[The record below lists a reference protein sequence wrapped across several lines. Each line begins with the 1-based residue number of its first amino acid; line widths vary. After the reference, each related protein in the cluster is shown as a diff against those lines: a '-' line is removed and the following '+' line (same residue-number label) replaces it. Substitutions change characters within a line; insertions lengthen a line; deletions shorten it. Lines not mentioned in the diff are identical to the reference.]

1 MEFETGELARSLL
14 RRNLGEPLPHP
25 VRLVSGNASEHKLVH
40 ALLRAAGQAPS
51 YEDFLS
57 WLDDPTYEPSDRLL
71 VKRDGQIIAHAQV
84 LDRLAWFHG
93 VKLPVGGVEQ
103 LATLPEYRD
112 APYERLLVTAAEQS
126 LRDRRAIVAFSH
138 TDRPDAFH
146 TCGWSEAIGQVSTEA
161 NVNDVLGALATPAEN
176 DLFAR
181 HEKPLRIRHWRHV
194 ELEPLQH
201 VYRQA
206 AATTWGALDRSE
218 PYWRWLVGR
227 TAHDALIVAVD
238 GPDNW
243 DELKTLPHIV
253 GYAVTRS
260 AQIVEL
266 ATLPDFNRAAAPL
279 LARACQNA
287 IEHDHRNISLL
298 LPSTNPLHDVLL
310 AANGRPTVPRS
321 RTSKLMLKLLDPA
334 RWIES
339 MYDVLLARAKA
350 AGITRPF
357 QVVIDLGRRK
367 VRFDLTRRSGHLTGE
382 LAAPVEVACDADLFG
397 ALLLGNLDVA
407 AACESG
413 LIEVANDELAF
424 RLAALF
430 PVTNYWQSPLDAP

>member
-40 ALLRAAGQAPS
+40 ALLRAAGQAPT
-51 YEDFLS
+51 YEDFLGWS
-57 WLDDPTYEPSDRLL
+57 DDPTYEPSDRLL

-103 LATLPEYRD
+103 LAAFPEYRD
-112 APYERLLVTAAEQS
+112 APYERLLVTAAEQA
-126 LRDRRAIVAFSH
+126 LHDRRAVVAYAH
-138 TDRPDAFH
+138 TDRPEVFRK
-146 TCGWSEAIGQVSTEA
+146 CGWSESIGQTFTEA
-161 NVNDVLGALATPAEN
+161 NVNDVLGALAAPPES
-176 DLFAR
+176 DPFAR
-181 HEKPLRIRHWRHV
+181 RDKPLRIRHWRHV

-206 AATTWGALDRSE
+206 TTATWGAFDRSE

-227 TAHDALIVAVD
+227 TVHDALIVAID

-243 DELKTLPHIV
+243 DELTALPQIV
-253 GYAVTRS
+253 GYAVTRG
-260 AQIVEL
+260 AQVVEL
-266 ATLPDFNRAAAPL
+266 ATLPDFTRAAAPL

-298 LPSTNPLHDVLL
+298 LPQDNPLHTVLL
-310 AANGRPTVPRS
+310 TAGGRRTARNGSNT
-321 RTSKLMLKLLDPA
+321 LMLKLLDPT

-339 MYDVLLARAKA
+339 IYDVLLERAKT

-357 QVVIDLGRRK
+357 QVVFDLGRRK
-367 VRFDLTRRSGHLTGE
+367 VRLDLTRRSGHLTRE
-382 LAAPVEVACDADLFG
+382 DAAPVEVACDAEIFG

-407 AACESG
+407 AACATG
-413 LIEVANDELAF
+413 LIDIANDELAA
-424 RLAALF
+424 RLADLF
-430 PVTNYWQSPLDAP
+430 PVTNFWQSTLDTL

>member
-51 YEDFLS
+51 YEDFLG

-112 APYERLLVTAAEQS
+112 APYERLLVTAAEQA
-126 LRDRRAIVAFSH
+126 LHDRRAVVAFTH
-138 TDRPDAFH
+138 TDRPEVFR
-146 TCGWSEAIGQVSTEA
+146 TCGWSEAIGQSFTES
-161 NVNDVLGALATPAEN
+161 NVNDVLGALATPVEN

-181 HEKPLRIRHWRHV
+181 HDKPLRIRHWRHV
-194 ELEPLQH
+194 ELEPLQN
-201 VYRQA
+201 VYRQSA
-206 AATTWGALDRSE
+206 AATWGALDRSE

-227 TAHDALIVAVD
+227 TAHDALIVAID

-243 DELKTLPHIV
+243 DELTTLPHIV
-253 GYAVTRS
+253 GYAVTRGPK
-260 AQIVEL
+260 IVEL
-266 ATLPDFNRAAAPL
+266 ATLPEFARAAAPL

-298 LPSTNPLHDVLL
+298 LPPTDPMHEVLL
-310 AANGRPTVPRS
+310 AANGRRSNPRNG
-321 RTSKLMLKLLDPA
+321 TTTLMLKMLDPA

-339 MYDVLLARAKA
+339 MYDVLVERAKA
-350 AGITRPF
+350 ADITRPF
-357 QVVIDLGRRK
+357 QVVFGLGRRK
-367 VRFDLTRRSGHLTGE
+367 VRLDLTRRSGHSTL
-382 LAAPVEVACDADLFG
+382 
-397 ALLLGNLDVA
+397 
-407 AACESG
+407 
-413 LIEVANDELAF
+413 
-424 RLAALF
+424 R
-430 PVTNYWQSPLDAP
+430 